1 MVRWKALRS
10 CAVQG
15 RPDKYVGSWKRGRDG
30 VVESSSSIDDVEI
43 VLMAIRFAEWG
54 QKKSCGRSRQG
65 REVDI

>member
-15 RPDKYVGSWKRGRDG
+15 RPDKYVGRWERVMDG
-30 VVESSSSIDDVEI
+30 EVESSSSIDDVEM
-43 VLMAIRFAEWG
+43 VFMAIRLGKSG